1 MFESLVTAGLGTHV
15 RIAEFSGILRTSPVK
30 AAPNPPPN
38 PNDGTTPIDPGNMQP
53 IKPGSFN
60 VDNGLTSGLSKI
72 VGIGAWIVL
81 ALCVVGVLM
90 CAAQMAI
97 ARKNGGEAAVIGL
110 VWALVACIIAGSAS
124 GIVAMATG

>member
-1 MFESLVTAGLGTHV
+1 MFESLVTTGLGAHV
-15 RIAEFSGILRTSPVK
+15 RIAAFSGIMRTSPL
-30 AAPNPPPN
+30 AAPKPPPN
-38 PNDGTTPIDPGNMQP
+38 PNDGTTPINPDNMQP

-60 VDNGLTSGLSKI
+60 ADNGLTSGLSRI

-97 ARKNGGEAAVIGL
+97 ARKNGGEAAVVGL